1 MFDMYVIYVYTK
13 LNFKNTYYIYI
24 YVLEYL
30 ISNKFLFIYSIY
42 INKIINNV
50 YIYDEI

>member
-13 LNFKNTYYIYI
+13 LHFKNTYYIYI

-42 INKIINNV
+42 INKL
-50 YIYDEI
+50 